1 MHRRVRQL
9 TATSAAMTFVLVLLG
24 VYTAADGAG
33 LTCAGA
39 WPLCDGAVFGLFPAN
54 WPSFVEWFHR
64 LWAMIT
70 GLVIV
75 GTAVLGF
82 RTGAATEVRWALAGA
97 TLLLPS
103 QVILGGLTVTRYE
116 SLILLGHFLTAMTIF
131 TLVAFAALRASE
143 TALDI
148 PGRRVGLLTAAVALF
163 PVYLLFSPRVVLVYS
178 EAVQVGFYSVGM
190 LIFGATL
197 ATALTSSG
205 RIRYALVGAGT
216 VLFAELVVGRQTYGA
231 DGERLML
238 LGAGLAFAM
247 VVYALTA
254 ERRDRSRSAGL
265 PSAQGD

>member
-82 RTGAATEVRWALAGA
+82 RMGGATGVRWALAGA
-97 TLLLPS
+97 KP
-103 QVILGGLTVTRYE
+103 
-116 SLILLGHFLTAMTIF
+116 
-131 TLVAFAALRASE
+131 
-143 TALDI
+143 
-148 PGRRVGLLTAAVALF
+148 LLTSQGILRGLNLTRF
-163 PVYLLFSPRVVLVYS
+163 QSP
-178 EAVQVGFYSVGM
+178 
-190 LIFGATL
+190 IFL
-197 ATALTSSG
+197 
-205 RIRYALVGAGT
+205 
-216 VLFAELVVGRQTYGA
+216 
-231 DGERLML
+231 
-238 LGAGLAFAM
+238 
-247 VVYALTA
+247 
-254 ERRDRSRSAGL
+254 
-265 PSAQGD
+265 